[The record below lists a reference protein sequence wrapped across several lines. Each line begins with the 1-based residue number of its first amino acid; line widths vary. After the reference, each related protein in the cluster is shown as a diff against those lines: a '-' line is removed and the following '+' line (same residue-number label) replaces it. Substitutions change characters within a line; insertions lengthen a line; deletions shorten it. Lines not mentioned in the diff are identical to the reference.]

1 MLLIVVK
8 FPLFKVEHKE
18 SITILE
24 LLFIEVRDSMSC
36 LFALLLLY
44 DIDMACALKV
54 LLDGA

>member
-44 DIDMACALKV
+44 DIDMACAL
-54 LLDGA
+54 